1 MSLRPALRSPDPT
14 ITIVV
19 PARNDATSLERILPE
34 LPRVHQ
40 VILVDG
46 DSVDGTVETARRVLP
61 GITVVPQTRRGLGN
75 ALACGFEAATGDV
88 IVVFAADGSTD
99 PSEIPAFVEAL
110 VNGADVARGS
120 RFRRGVGVGS
130 EGRTVL
136 RSTGNLGLN
145 VLCNVLLGTKY
156 SDLGYGYSAFW
167 REILPAFDL
176 LPSTVPA
183 PVGGG
188 TLWGDGFEIETVLTC
203 RMAAAKL
210 RVTEVPSVEKKRIDG
225 GSNPSSIGEGL
236 RVLKTILDEKRRDAS
251 AIRSIREESDHRP
264 IVSVTGPIRIDA
276 GREVA

>member
-19 PARNDATSLERILPE
+19 PARNDAKSLERILPE

-120 RFRRGVGVGS
+120 RFRRGGGTDD
-130 EGRTVL
+130 RTVL
-136 RSTGNLGLN
+136 RSTGNLGLT
-145 VLCNVLLGTKY
+145 LLGNVLLGTKY
-156 SDLGYGYSAFW
+156 SDFGYGYSAFW

-183 PVGGG
+183 PDDGG

-210 RVTEVPSVEKKRIDG
+210 RVTEVPSAEKKRSDG
-225 GSNPSSIGEGL
+225 GPSSSSIGDGL
-236 RVLKTILDEKRRDAS
+236 RVLKTILDEKRRDS
-251 AIRSIREESDHRP
+251 TAIRSIRRESDQRP
-264 IVSVTGPIRIDA
+264 VVAVTGPLRIDA

>member
-19 PARNDATSLERILPE
+19 PARNDAKSLERILPE

-120 RFRRGVGVGS
+120 RFRRGGGTDD
-130 EGRTVL
+130 RTVL
-136 RSTGNLGLN
+136 RSTGNLGLT
-145 VLCNVLLGTKY
+145 LLGNVLLGTKY
-156 SDLGYGYSAFW
+156 SDFGYGYSAFW

-183 PVGGG
+183 PADGG

-210 RVTEVPSVEKKRIDG
+210 RVTEVPSAEKKRIDG
-225 GSNPSSIGEGL
+225 GPNPSSIGDGL
-236 RVLKTILDEKRRDAS
+236 RVLKTILDEKRRDS
-251 AIRSIREESDHRP
+251 TAIRSIRRESDQRP
-264 IVSVTGPIRIDA
+264 VVAVTGPLRIDA